1 MNCLKGILRH
11 SESINKII
19 HGTPHIFRVDF
30 LYYIKYNGRDVGGR
44 YEMTKMGRP
53 KDENAKRNLLT
64 LRLTKEIYQK
74 LIEYATKHN
83 MTKTDVAL
91 RSLEEF
97 FSRHK

>member
-1 MNCLKGILRH
+1 
-11 SESINKII
+11 
-19 HGTPHIFRVDF
+19 
-30 LYYIKYNGRDVGGR
+30 
-44 YEMTKMGRP
+44 MTKMGRP

-64 LRLTKEIYQK
+64 LRLTKETYQK
-74 LIEYATKHN
+74 IIDYAAKHN